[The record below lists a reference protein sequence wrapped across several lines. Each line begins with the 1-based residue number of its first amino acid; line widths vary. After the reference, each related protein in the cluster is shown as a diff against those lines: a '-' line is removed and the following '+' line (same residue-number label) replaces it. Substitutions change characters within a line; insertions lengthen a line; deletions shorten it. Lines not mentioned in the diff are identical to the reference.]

1 MRTGKLRNRFKS
13 HCSLQQRNFA
23 KTVKIRDLDTLYCG
37 SWIRKRHYVDRDPG
51 RLSRSEIWICIRC
64 TVDLPGFG
72 TATMWIRIQEV
83 INLHERNFC
92 KQKFTWKMLDFY
104 FILVNFKSI
113 SFDKLNKKFNK
124 ICTVLQFQDF
134 PTLLANFWRFQ
145 PPGSRSFLRL
155 RIQQISLKANPEPRQ

>member
-1 MRTGKLRNRFKS
+1 MRTGKIRNRFKS

-37 SWIRKRHYVDRDPG
+37 SWIRKSHYVDRDPG

-83 INLHERNFC
+83 INLHERNFY

-113 SFDKLNKKFNK
+113 SFDKLNKKFKQLFGVYFNFD
-124 ICTVLQFQDF
+124 L
-134 PTLLANFWRFQ
+134 TLYMFLCNSANFIIKIFRF
-145 PPGSRSFLRL
+145 SYV
-155 RIQQISLKANPEPRQ
+155 LKI

>member
-1 MRTGKLRNRFKS
+1 MEFCEDRQGQRFAYAVLWIMDS
-13 HCSLQQRNFA
+13 EQP
-23 KTVKIRDLDTLYCG
+23 VCG
-37 SWIRKRHYVDRDPG
+37 SG
-51 RLSRSEIWICIRC
+51 SEIWIRC

-124 ICTVLQFQDF
+124 ICTVL
-134 PTLLANFWRFQ
+134 
-145 PPGSRSFLRL
+145 
-155 RIQQISLKANPEPRQ
+155 